1 VKKLLIAATILLAA
15 ACTPEEIALFKS
27 LPADQQTAVLE
38 SLWPSEDCNAAIDRW
53 WPGDKAWAKRIV
65 YRESRNTPTAR
76 NASGASGC
84 FQMMLPLHS
93 RRFTAVGCSPSQW
106 TDPACNTKAAWHLY
120 QETGP
125 SPWNL

>member
-1 VKKLLIAATILLAA
+1 MKKLLIAATILLAA